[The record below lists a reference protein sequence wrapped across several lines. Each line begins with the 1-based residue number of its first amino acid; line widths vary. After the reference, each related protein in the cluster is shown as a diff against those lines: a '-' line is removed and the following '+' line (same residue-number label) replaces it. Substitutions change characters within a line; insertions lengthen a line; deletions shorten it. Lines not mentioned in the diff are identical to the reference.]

1 MFFCIFAYA
10 LTIYVSSDLILD
22 HEREDVQVFFRCMCT
37 GTMLLCLMLFLLL
50 IICYVKTL
58 VDGAK
63 AEEQKEVL
71 RRSII
76 EMAKS
81 SEEGIR
87 GHSVI
92 EYFSNPI
99 KLSMDAPPSPTSS
112 PRLEEGNK
120 EKTPKKSKTP
130 KTAKTKGKTRR
141 VKTPPPNTKV
151 FGTWW
156 ELVSEDGKP
165 YYYNHKENYTQ
176 WERPKGWVKFMA
188 TERFNGGEV
197 AMI

>member
-1 MFFCIFAYA
+1 
-10 LTIYVSSDLILD
+10 
-22 HEREDVQVFFRCMCT
+22 
-37 GTMLLCLMLFLLL
+37 MLFLLL

-141 VKTPPPNTKV
+141 GSYDMNISCC
-151 FGTWW
+151 F
-156 ELVSEDGKP
+156 SD
-165 YYYNHKENYTQ
+165 Y
-176 WERPKGWVKFMA
+176 
-188 TERFNGGEV
+188 
-197 AMI
+197 II